1 MINTNIE
8 KSLGEINWNT
18 LKQGRTYYPSPIAWE
33 DEVLYF
39 LFVDRFSN
47 GKEFGGFNDIDGN
60 PVQKSALRTTPL
72 FNLQN
77 DAWKADRETWFN
89 AGKTWCGGHIK
100 GIEDKLGYL
109 KRMGITALWLNPIF
123 EQLPQSGSYHGYGT
137 FNFLNIDPRYGS
149 REDLKELVEA
159 AHDKGIRIILD
170 IILNHAGD
178 IFAYKGG
185 DRYYYYQGQV
195 WPVEGYRKDGG
206 GYLDMA
212 SSHESEWP
220 TSAVWPIEFQD
231 QKIWTR
237 KGEIRSWDAFPEY
250 IEGDFCELKEIEHG
264 SAIKDPAMAWDL
276 KKRIDSF
283 QGAPG
288 FNYLCDI
295 YKFWIGYAD
304 IDGYRIDTVKH
315 MEPGAVRIFANVIH
329 EYAQSLGKENFYLIG
344 EVTGGRSNAFNIIN
358 YTGLDAALGIN
369 DIPDKLENLAKGK
382 RSPGNPET
390 LDQEGYFDLFR
401 NSLQD
406 DKNTH
411 QWYAK
416 HVVTMFDDHD
426 QVGVDH
432 KYRFCG
438 DSMESY
444 QLLRPALGL
453 NLTSIGIPCLYYGTE
468 QGFNGADQRK
478 DDKNFSDVFLRECMF
493 GGNFGSLQSTGKHF
507 FNETHEIFA
516 FIQRV
521 CAIRGKKE
529 NIALRRGRQFLRQVS
544 HTGVDFF
551 YPQPINNELKWVV
564 AWSRIF
570 SEQEF
575 VCGINTDPN
584 KDISVWITIDSA
596 IHEGNTALTCLYSTD
611 AGQIGRQMP
620 IHAKNGL
627 AVHIKVP
634 RAGFFILK

>member
-1 MINTNIE
+1 
-8 KSLGEINWNT
+8 
-18 LKQGRTYYPSPIAWE
+18 
-33 DEVLYF
+33 
-39 LFVDRFSN
+39 
-47 GKEFGGFNDIDGN
+47 
-60 PVQKSALRTTPL
+60 
-72 FNLQN
+72 
-77 DAWKADRETWFN
+77 
-89 AGKTWCGGHIK
+89 
-100 GIEDKLGYL
+100 
-109 KRMGITALWLNPIF
+109 
-123 EQLPQSGSYHGYGT
+123 
-137 FNFLNIDPRYGS
+137 
-149 REDLKELVEA
+149 
-159 AHDKGIRIILD
+159 
-170 IILNHAGD
+170 
-178 IFAYKGG
+178 
-185 DRYYYYQGQV
+185 
-195 WPVEGYRKDGG
+195 
-206 GYLDMA
+206 
-212 SSHESEWP
+212 
-220 TSAVWPIEFQD
+220 
-231 QKIWTR
+231 
-237 KGEIRSWDAFPEY
+237 
-250 IEGDFCELKEIEHG
+250 LKEIEHG

-468 QGFNGADQRK
+468 QGFNGADQRR
-478 DDKNFSDVFLRECMF
+478 DDKNFSDVFFAGMYVC
-493 GGNFGSLQSTGKHF
+493 GNFGSLQSTGKHF
-507 FNETHEIFA
+507 F
-516 FIQRV
+516 Q
-521 CAIRGKKE
+521 
-529 NIALRRGRQFLRQVS
+529 
-544 HTGVDFF
+544 
-551 YPQPINNELKWVV
+551 
-564 AWSRIF
+564 
-570 SEQEF
+570 
-575 VCGINTDPN
+575 
-584 KDISVWITIDSA
+584 
-596 IHEGNTALTCLYSTD
+596 
-611 AGQIGRQMP
+611 
-620 IHAKNGL
+620 
-627 AVHIKVP
+627 
-634 RAGFFILK
+634 